1 MNKKYYITPTVN
13 VVTVKTQSHLL
24 NNSVAGVTMSG
35 GFTEELEVGGTTVG
49 ADSRGGF
56 WDDDD
61 Y

>member
-24 NNSVAGVTMSG
+24 DASIVNVTTTGTFS
-35 GFTEELEVGGTTVG
+35 EELEVGGTTSS

-56 WDDDD
+56 WDDD